1 MSENYAQAIVRLEAE
16 NAKLRR
22 DMNMYANTL
31 RRERDEAV
39 IDALREDNKR
49 LRELSSLCRWMVE
62 SGMYS
67 DYDIASAA
75 AYPDREKSRLA
86 YAAWRKDVESDIRN
100 DC

>member
-1 MSENYAQAIVRLEAE
+1 MEGTAMS
-16 NAKLRR
+16 
-22 DMNMYANTL
+22 
-31 RRERDEAV
+31 
-39 IDALREDNKR
+39 DNLPQIPLDR
-49 LRELSSLCRWMVE
+49 ISALCRWMVD

-67 DYDIASAA
+67 DYDVASCA